1 MDKWMMVYVI
11 GFIIYIKG
19 KGKYNMKSKNNRY
32 KMGSNKLIILSFSI
46 LFFDNFDN
54 ITFSYVAK
62 FSVNF

>member
-1 MDKWMMVYVI
+1 MVYVI